1 MYRRDEARF
10 FERMSQ
16 SPLFAE
22 AINSATSIESAILIA
37 VEHGVQVDAS
47 SVRAAAA
54 IKTPRKGEDY
64 SAELS
69 DADLEGVSGG
79 IMEDCGPISI

>member
-1 MYRRDEARF
+1 
-10 FERMSQ
+10 
-16 SPLFAE
+16 
-22 AINSATSIESAILIA
+22 LIA
-37 VEHGVQVDAS
+37 VEHGFQVDAS
-47 SVRAAAA
+47 AIRAAAA